1 MGNIRPFL
9 PNLEN
14 KFKMKNK
21 RFYKLI
27 PIAAF
32 LFAFFG
38 CTSLEEEILDE
49 SLTGTGQAEVVS
61 GSIAPVYGLLRQVWL
76 HTVNFGLQEIASDE
90 AILPYRG
97 GTDWFD
103 GGKFIAVHQ
112 HLMTPGNSLI
122 GDSWTYI
129 TLSLSRAVLA
139 EERLAPEAENDP
151 AAQDALYE
159 MIAMKAYLNM
169 LALDNWGLVFKKE
182 SSEDLSEIL
191 RGQEAIDYV
200 ESELLSVV
208 NVIKNDQGPGR
219 LTKDAVSALLARLYL
234 NAAVYRDPYGTPDF
248 RTEDMDKVIQYTN
261 DIIAGPH
268 SLSPE
273 YFDLF
278 NDDNNGNSELIF
290 ALDQR
295 GVLQTEH
302 SRWAYWSI
310 SGDQIPR
317 PEFPSTRGTDAA
329 AATPDF
335 YQTWVDAYGNTDPA
349 DADARFFQE
358 NTVVPDNLAD
368 LTGINPTNDSDHYYC
383 VEAEEFEI
391 DRGILRD
398 IIWGPRKDDGGNILT
413 CDDGTVR
420 IYPVINRRSSGSDI
434 RYVDHT
440 LNVNFTDEG
449 SLHNTGYRFS
459 KYQFS
464 HTAPNCCSNSSV
476 DLVLIRLGEIYLM
489 RAEAKLRKGDNAGAL
504 ADINTLRT
512 SRTARP
518 EQTPEALNSIDLDV
532 LFRETGFE
540 LYWEGFRRNY
550 QIRFGKYEDSWTDK
564 TDANVNKRLF
574 PIPQQA
580 IDGASSIAEFLV
592 QNQGY

>member
-1 MGNIRPFL
+1 
-9 PNLEN
+9 
-14 KFKMKNK
+14 MKNN
-21 RFYKLI
+21 RFNATL
-27 PIAAF
+27 ATVFF
-32 LFAFFG
+32 LLVFFG

-76 HTVNFGLQEIASDE
+76 HTVNFGLQEVASDE
-90 AILPYRG
+90 GILPYRG

-112 HLMTPGNSLI
+112 HLMTPGNSLV
-122 GDSWTYI
+122 GDSWTFI
-129 TLSLSRAVLA
+129 TLSISRAVIA
-139 EERLAPEAENDP
+139 VERLGPEAEKGD
-151 AAQDALYE
+151 ATAQGALYE
-159 MIAMKAYLNM
+159 MIAIKAYLNM

-182 SSEDLSEIL
+182 SSDQISEIL

-200 ESELLSVV
+200 ERELLSVV
-208 NVIKNDQGPGR
+208 NVINNDKGPGR
-219 LTKDAVSALLARLYL
+219 FTKDAVGALLARLYL

-248 RTEDMDKVIQYTN
+248 RAADMDKVIQYTS
-261 DIIAGPH
+261 DIISGPY
-268 SLSPE
+268 SLSAE
-273 YFDLF
+273 YFELF
-278 NDDNNGNSELIF
+278 SDDNHNNPEVIF

-302 SRWAYWSI
+302 SRWAYWPI

-317 PEFPSTRGTDAA
+317 PEFPNTRGTDAV

-335 YQTWVDAYGNTDPA
+335 YQTWVDAYGNVDPA
-349 DADARFFQE
+349 DADARFFKE
-358 NTVVPDNLAD
+358 NTIIPGDLKD
-368 LTGINPTNDSDHYYC
+368 LTGVTPANDSDHFYC
-383 VEAEEFEI
+383 VEAEKFEI
-391 DRGILRD
+391 DRGMLRG
-398 IIWGPRKDDGGNILT
+398 IIWGPRKDGGGNILT

-420 IYPVINRRSSGSDI
+420 IYPVINRRTSGANLA
-434 RYVDHT
+434 YVDHT
-440 LNVNFTDEG
+440 LKVDFTAEG

-464 HTAPNCCSNSSV
+464 HTAPNCCTNSSV

-504 ADINTLRT
+504 ADVNILRT

-518 EQTPEALNSIDLDV
+518 AQIPGALTSIDLDI

-550 QIRFGKYEDSWTDK
+550 QIRFGNYEGSWTGK
-564 TDANVNKRLF
+564 TDGDVNKRLF

-580 IDGASSIAEFLV
+580 IDGASSEKGFLE

>member
-1 MGNIRPFL
+1 
-9 PNLEN
+9 
-14 KFKMKNK
+14 MKSK
-21 RFYKLI
+21 RFYKTL
-27 PIAAF
+27 PIVVF

-38 CTSLEEEILDE
+38 CTDLEEEILDE
-49 SLTGTGQAEVVS
+49 SLTGTGQAEIVS
-61 GSIAPVYGLLRQVWL
+61 GSIAPAYGLLSQLWL
-76 HTVNFGLQEIASDE
+76 HTANFGLQEVASDE

-112 HLMTPGNSLI
+112 HLVTPGNSLV
-122 GDSWTYI
+122 GDSWTFI
-129 TLSLSRAVLA
+129 TLSISRALIA
-139 EERLAPEAENDP
+139 AERLLPEAETGN
-151 AAQDALYE
+151 ARAQDALYE

-169 LALDNWGLVFKKE
+169 LALDNWGLVFKKQN
-182 SSEDLSEIL
+182 SDQISEIL
-191 RGQEAIDYV
+191 RGQDAIDYI

-208 NVIKNDQGPGR
+208 NVINNDKGPGR
-219 LTKDAVSALLARLYL
+219 FTQDAVRALLARLYL

-248 RTEDMDKVIQYTN
+248 TASDMDKVIQYTTN
-261 DIIAGPH
+261 IISGPY
-268 SLSPE
+268 SLSAE
-273 YFDLF
+273 YFELF
-278 NDDNNGNSELIF
+278 NDDNNSNPELIF

-295 GVLQTEH
+295 GVLQTDH
-302 SRWAYWSI
+302 SRWAYWPI

-317 PEFPSTRGTDAA
+317 PEFPNTRGTDAV

-335 YQTWVDAYGNTDPA
+335 YQTWVDAYGNVDPA

-358 NTVVPDNLAD
+358 NTIIPDELKN
-368 LTGINPTNDSDHYYC
+368 LTGITPENDSDHYYC
-383 VEAEEFEI
+383 VEAQEFEM
-391 DRGILRD
+391 DRGLLRG
-398 IIWGPRKDDGGNILT
+398 IIWGPRKDEGGNILT
-413 CDDGTVR
+413 CDDGKVR
-420 IYPVINRRSSGSDI
+420 IYPVINKRTSGANLA
-434 RYVDHT
+434 YVDHT
-440 LNVNFTDEG
+440 LKVDFTAEG

-464 HTAPNCCSNSSV
+464 RTAPNCCTNSSV

-504 ADINTLRT
+504 ADVNTLRT

-518 EQTPEALNSIDLDV
+518 AQIPEALTSLDLDI

-550 QIRFGKYEDSWTDK
+550 QIRFGKYEENWTGK
-564 TDANVNKRLF
+564 TDSDVNKRLF
-574 PIPQQA
+574 PIPQKA
-580 IDGASSIAEFLV
+580 VDGASSEEGFLV